1 MKIDN
6 KFLNGFSMEILTQP
20 NSQVKFN
27 SEAFFDRR
35 SRESYFA
42 MLKIALKNL
51 SLFDRDMDN

>member
-6 KFLNGFSMEILTQP
+6 EYLNKFSMEILTQP
-20 NSQVKFN
+20 NSQVKFK
-27 SEAFFDRR
+27 SEVFFDRR
-35 SRESYFA
+35 SRESYFE